1 MRKRTCYSSLRRR
14 ADFSR
19 VHARGKRRGDALL
32 QVRVQPCP
40 ATVSITGKIR
50 LGIIVS
56 KKYGAA
62 VARNRFKRL
71 VRVAIMEC
79 APEISPGWDILIL
92 PRQAQGVKMQEVRN
106 SLYNLL
112 HELGLLQQQPTNEAP
127 EQMTR

>member
-1 MRKRTCYSSLRRR
+1 MRKRACYSSLRRR

-40 ATVSITGKIR
+40 TSVSITGKIR

-71 VRVAIMEC
+71 VRAAIMEC
-79 APEISPGWDILIL
+79 APSFSHGWDILIL

-112 HELGLLQQQPTNEAP
+112 DELGVLQKPPTDNKEAQVV
-127 EQMTR
+127 E